1 MSRGIVKL
9 LRKTS
14 IFSFLDPT
22 NLNRISEFF
31 KEQTY
36 DSEHVFFRDDAVND
50 ILYIIKRGA
59 VNLIKTGKS
68 GEGKLSL
75 TLRREGDFF
84 GETALI
90 EETSGLETA
99 QAIKETTVLQ
109 LSRSNFLTIVS
120 NYPFVAFQVM
130 KALTSRLRQSYLGLI
145 EDLGEKDEQLEEAC
159 AELKSSTSAQAE
171 GIQHTEEQVSFSDGI
186 ISASPFSTIAT
197 KEDGTIFIFNKT
209 AEKEY
214 GYSSEEVMGKGID
227 LLKGE
232 GNLSNLDDLIKQTLK
247 DKGAWK
253 GEIIAK
259 RKNGE
264 RFVSETT
271 VYTIVKSTR
280 PAILWVG
287 RDITLERGLT
297 REASEKEKLL
307 NTGERMREVA
317 LNFDDQVRLLSENL
331 DILTHEA
338 KQSDLPQS
346 QARVKAMKDALENLK
361 GIIFPL
367 ASFPSLKSVKE
378 PVDLANF
385 IEKELLFLKLQK
397 RFMGI
402 NFITKYD
409 DKLPLIDFDPQQMR
423 QLLTDLLDNAGFALS
438 SVSDREKTITM
449 EVKYLAR
456 DEEIEL
462 QVLDNGVGISEDN
475 LPKVFKEHFT
485 TQGKG
490 FGFGLFSIKRAV
502 ESHGGTIEVQSV
514 EGAYTLFTIRFPAK
528 MEVSI
533 QKDKPSLVERPLGR
547 ILDP

>member
-1 MSRGIVKL
+1 MSRNIAKL

-14 IFSFLDPT
+14 IFSFLDP
-22 NLNRISEFF
+22 NSLIKISEFF
-31 KEQTY
+31 KEETY
-36 DSEHVFFRDDAVND
+36 TSGHIFFRDDTVND
-50 ILYIIKRGA
+50 ILYIIKHGA
-59 VNLIKTGKS
+59 VKITKTGKS

-90 EETSGLETA
+90 EETSPLEMA
-99 QAIKETTVLQ
+99 QATKKTKVLQ
-109 LSRSNFLTIVS
+109 LSRSDFLTIVS
-120 NYPFVAFQVM
+120 SYPFVAFQIM

-145 EDLGEKDEQLEEAC
+145 EDLGEKDEQLKKAQLESSEGVQ
-159 AELKSSTSAQAE
+159 LKE
-171 GIQHTEEQVSFSDGI
+171 IQPPEEQVSFSDEI

-214 GYSSEEVMGKGID
+214 GYSSEEVVGKGID

-232 GNLSNLDDLIKQTLK
+232 GNLSNLDELIKQTLK
-247 DKGAWK
+247 DKGVWK

-264 RFVSETT
+264 RFMSEATI
-271 VYTIVKSTR
+271 YTINDSKTNKPV
-280 PAILWVG
+280 ILWVG
-287 RDITLERGLT
+287 RDITLECGLT
-297 REASEKEKLL
+297 REASEKENLL
-307 NTGERMREVA
+307 NTEERIRELA
-317 LNFDDQVRLLSENL
+317 LKFNDEVQLLSENL
-331 DILTHEA
+331 DLLTHEA
-338 KQSDLPQS
+338 KQSNLPQS
-346 QARVKAMKDALENLK
+346 QARIKAMKDALENLK
-361 GIIFPL
+361 GILFPL

-378 PVDLANF
+378 PLDLANF
-385 IEKELLFLKLQK
+385 IEKELLFLRLQK

-423 QLLTDLLDNAGFALS
+423 QLLTDLLDNAAFALS
-438 SVSDREKTITM
+438 SVSDQEKTITI
-449 EVKYLAR
+449 EVRYLAR
-456 DEEIEL
+456 DEEIEI
-462 QVLDNGVGISEDN
+462 QVLDNGIGISEDD

-485 TQGKG
+485 TKGKG
-490 FGFGLFSIKRAV
+490 FGFGLFSAKRAV
-502 ESHGGTIEVQSV
+502 ESHGGTIEVQSA

-533 QKDKPSLVERPLGR
+533 QKDKPSLAERPLA
-547 ILDP
+547 

>member
-1 MSRGIVKL
+1 MSRNIAKL

-22 NLNRISEFF
+22 YLNRISEFF

-50 ILYIIKRGA
+50 ILYIIKQGA
-59 VNLIKTGKS
+59 VKIIKTGRG

-99 QAIKETTVLQ
+99 QAVKKTVVLQ
-109 LSRSNFLTIVS
+109 LSRSNFLSIVS
-120 NYPFVAFQVM
+120 SYPFVAFQIM

-145 EDLGEKDEQLEEAC
+145 EDLGEKDE
-159 AELKSSTSAQAE
+159 ELKKAYLESSE
-171 GIQHTEEQVSFSDGI
+171 GVQSEEIQQPEEQVSFSDEI

-232 GNLSNLDDLIKQTLK
+232 GNLSNLDELIKQTLK
-247 DKGAWK
+247 DKGVWK

-271 VYTIVKSTR
+271 IYTIAKSTK
-280 PAILWVG
+280 PLMVWVG

-297 REASEKEKLL
+297 GESSEKENLL
-307 NTGERMREVA
+307 NTEERIRELA
-317 LNFDDQVRLLSENL
+317 LKFNDEVQLLSENL
-331 DILTHEA
+331 DLLTHEA
-338 KQSDLPQS
+338 KQSNLPQS
-346 QARVKAMKDALENLK
+346 QARIKAMKDALENLK
-361 GIIFPL
+361 GILFPL

-378 PVDLANF
+378 PLDLANF

-423 QLLTDLLDNAGFALS
+423 QLLTDLLDNAAFALS
-438 SVSDREKTITM
+438 SVSDQEKTITI
-449 EVKYLAR
+449 EVRYLAR
-456 DEEIEL
+456 DEEIEI
-462 QVLDNGVGISEDN
+462 QVLDNGIGISEDD

-485 TQGKG
+485 TKGKG
-490 FGFGLFSIKRAV
+490 FGFGLFSVKRAV

-514 EGAYTLFTIRFPAK
+514 EGAYTLFTIRFPSK
-528 MEVSI
+528 KEVSI
-533 QKDKPSLVERPLGR
+533 PKKDSFLGR
-547 ILDP
+547 TTA

>member
-1 MSRGIVKL
+1 MSRSIAKL

-14 IFSFLDPT
+14 IFSFLDPNSLT
-22 NLNRISEFF
+22 KISEFF
-31 KEQTY
+31 KEETY
-36 DSEHVFFRDDAVND
+36 TSGHIFFRDDTVND
-50 ILYIIKRGA
+50 ILYIIKHGA
-59 VNLIKTGKS
+59 VKITKTGKS

-90 EETSGLETA
+90 EETSPLEMA
-99 QAIKETTVLQ
+99 QAIKKTKVLQ
-109 LSRSNFLTIVS
+109 LSRSDFLTIVS
-120 NYPFVAFQVM
+120 SYPFVAFQIM

-145 EDLGEKDEQLEEAC
+145 EELGEKDEQLEKAC
-159 AELKSSTSAQAE
+159 AELKSSASAQAE
-171 GIQHTEEQVSFSDGI
+171 GIQHTEEQVSFSDEI

-214 GYSSEEVMGKGID
+214 GYSSEEVVGRGID

-232 GNLSNLDDLIKQTLK
+232 GNLSNLDELIKQTLK
-247 DKGAWK
+247 DKGVWK

-271 VYTIVKSTR
+271 AYTIVKSQSTR

-297 REASEKEKLL
+297 RESSEKEKLL

-317 LNFDDQVRLLSENL
+317 LNFDDQVQLLSENL
-331 DILTHEA
+331 DLLTYEA
-338 KQSDLPQS
+338 KQSNLPQS

-361 GIIFPL
+361 GILFPL
-367 ASFPSLKSVKE
+367 ASFPSLKNVKE

-385 IEKELLFLKLQK
+385 IEKELLFLRLQK

-409 DKLPLIDFDPQQMR
+409 DKLPLIDFDQQQMR
-423 QLLTDLLDNAGFALS
+423 QLLTDLLDNAAFALS
-438 SVSDREKTITM
+438 SVSDQEKTITM
-449 EVKYLAR
+449 EVRYLAR
-456 DEEIEL
+456 DEEIEI
-462 QVLDNGVGISEDN
+462 QVLDNGIGISEDD

-485 TQGKG
+485 TKGKG
-490 FGFGLFSIKRAV
+490 FGFGLFSVKRAV
-502 ESHGGTIEVQSV
+502 EGHGGTIEVQSV
-514 EGAYTLFTIRFPAK
+514 EGAYTLFTIRFPTK

-533 QKDKPSLVERPLGR
+533 QKDKPSLAERPLA
-547 ILDP
+547 

>member
-59 VNLIKTGKS
+59 VNIIKTGKS

-120 NYPFVAFQVM
+120 NYPFVAFQIM

-145 EDLGEKDEQLEEAC
+145 EDLGEKDEELKKAQLESSEGVQ
-159 AELKSSTSAQAE
+159 LKE
-171 GIQHTEEQVSFSDGI
+171 IQPPGEQVSFSDEI
-186 ISASPFSTIAT
+186 ISTSPFSTIAT

-214 GYSSEEVMGKGID
+214 GYSSEEVVGKGID

-232 GNLSNLDDLIKQTLK
+232 GNLSNLDQLIKQTLK
-247 DKGAWK
+247 DKGVWK

-264 RFVSETT
+264 RFVSDTT
-271 VYTIVKSTR
+271 VYTIADPKSNK

-287 RDITLERGLT
+287 RDITLERVLT

-317 LNFDDQVRLLSENL
+317 LNFDDQVQLLSENL

-385 IEKELLFLKLQK
+385 IEKELLFVRLQK

-409 DKLPLIDFDPQQMR
+409 DKLPLVDSDPQQMR
-423 QLLTDLLDNAGFALS
+423 QLLTDLLDNAAFALS

-462 QVLDNGVGISEDN
+462 QVLDNGVGISEDD

-485 TQGKG
+485 TKGKG
-490 FGFGLFSIKRAV
+490 FGFGLFSVKRAV
-502 ESHGGTIEVQSV
+502 EGHGGTIEVQSV

-533 QKDKPSLVERPLGR
+533 QKDKPSLVERPLV
-547 ILDP
+547 